1 MNDPVRLSECLAAPF
16 ADDHVVCLEPQR
28 TWRDLLCD
36 VTGFGEQLPHGGD
49 KRVLLAVE
57 SPYLFAAAFLA
68 CLQNKVTAVAVAD
81 LQPGALT
88 ELVPQLAAVVS
99 DSNFRLADLP
109 TIAPNRAEAVGPF
122 AKPSRDQTALFLYT
136 SGSSGDRKL
145 IPKKLF
151 QIEDE
156 LLTLEQVWGATTTK
170 RLRLAT
176 VSHRHIYGLLF
187 RLLWPLCAGAPF
199 SNRNYFFWEEL
210 AAAAPSAGCVVV
222 SSPTHLHHLGN
233 LQATVI
239 LPADTLLFSSGGP
252 LAETAACHIAQNQG
266 AAPIEVYG
274 STETGGVAWRQRR
287 PSEPDPAW
295 TPLPGVITQ
304 GEAGRLVLQ
313 SPFIDSKEGWYRTD
327 DLAVF
332 GDVGEFRLAGRCDRL
347 VKIGEK
353 RVSLNEVEQRLLDD
367 AAFTAV
373 KCFAMGETR
382 RRLVLVGALSEQ
394 GFALLL
400 SEGRRPLNQRVKSL
414 LRDYLEPA
422 LIPKHFRWVRDLPTN
437 NQGKTPQFL
446 LETLFEHEAIDPTR
460 ANRMPHFEAYQ
471 QREGKHHFEAQV
483 PSDLLY
489 LDGHFPDAQ
498 VVAGVVQ
505 VTWVVRLIQALN
517 GRPLDVAGMEAIKF
531 RGLLR
536 PEQRFS
542 ITLQDDEARGK
553 WRFQLQGEAGL
564 ISSGRLCK
572 RAE

>member
-1 MNDPVRLSECLAAPF
+1 MIDPVRLSECLAARF
-16 ADDHVVCLEPQR
+16 DDDHVVCLEPQQ
-28 TWRDLLCD
+28 TWRDLLRE
-36 VTGFGEQLPHGGD
+36 VTGFCRQLPKGGD
-49 KRVLLAVE
+49 KGVLLAVE

-68 CLQNKVTAVAVAD
+68 CLQNEVPAVAVAD
-81 LQPGALT
+81 LQPGTLT
-88 ELVPQLAAVVS
+88 DLVPQLSAVVS
-99 DSNFRLADLP
+99 DGDFSLADLP
-109 TIAPNRAEAVGPF
+109 TLTPNRADEVMPF
-122 AKPSRDQTALFLYT
+122 RTPSRSQSALFLYT

-145 IPKKLF
+145 ITKKLF

-156 LLTLEQVWGATTTK
+156 LLTLERVWGAKTAH

-210 AAAAPSAGCVVV
+210 AAAAPTQGCVVV
-222 SSPTHLHHLGN
+222 SSPTHLHHLGSP
-233 LQATVI
+233 QATAI
-239 LPADTLLFSSGGP
+239 LPANTLLFSSGGP
-252 LAETAACHIAQNQG
+252 LAEGAARQIAQNQG

-287 PSEPDPAW
+287 PSEPDPEW
-295 TPLPGVITQ
+295 TPFPGVITH
-304 GEAGRLVLQ
+304 GDEGRLLLQ
-313 SPFIDSKEGWYRTD
+313 SPFIESDERWYRTD

-332 GDVGEFRLAGRCDRL
+332 GTSGGFRLRGRCDRL

-353 RVSLNEVEQRLLDD
+353 RVSLNEVEQRLHKD
-367 AAFTAV
+367 AAFATV

-394 GFALLL
+394 GFAILLR
-400 SEGRRPLNQRVKSL
+400 EGRRPLNQKVKTL
-414 LRDYLEPA
+414 LRDHLEPA

-437 NQGKTPQFL
+437 SQGKTPQFM

-460 ANRMPHFEAYQ
+460 GNRMPRFDGYHQSED
-471 QREGKHHFEAQV
+471 KHHFEAQV

-489 LDGHFPDAQ
+489 LDGHFPNAQ

-505 VTWVVRLIQALN
+505 VTWVVRLIQALS
-517 GRPLDVAGMEAIKF
+517 GRPLDVATMEAIKF

-536 PEQRFS
+536 PEQRFTM
-542 ITLQDDEARGK
+542 TLQEDKARGK